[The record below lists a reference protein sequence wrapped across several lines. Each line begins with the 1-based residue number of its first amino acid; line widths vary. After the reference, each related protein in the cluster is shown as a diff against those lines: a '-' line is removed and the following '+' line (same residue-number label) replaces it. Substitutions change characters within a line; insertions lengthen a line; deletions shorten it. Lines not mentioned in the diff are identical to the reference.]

1 MQISWTIIEKSQGSL
16 KVSVEGELWTNAQTK
31 AFNKLAKDVVVPGFR
46 KGNAPKDMVRK
57 QISEQNILLE
67 AVESLAQEA
76 LNVGLK
82 QENLN
87 PISRPELG
95 IDAITKEAVS
105 MSFTFWVR
113 PEVTLGEYKGL
124 DIKKA
129 KTKVT
134 KKEVDA
140 KIEELRG
147 QFAELVLKEEGH
159 IEHKDTAVIDFE
171 GFKEGVAFEG
181 GKGENYALEI
191 GSNSFIPGFEEAL
204 IGMKSGEEKDVALK
218 FPENYQA
225 ENLAGQDVV
234 FKVKINEIKAKHLP
248 ELTDDF
254 AKEVNHHD
262 TKTLADMREHLE
274 EDLQKEKETKA
285 EEDFNN
291 AILSAVVDGS
301 SVDVPDV
308 MVEEETET
316 MVEDFK
322 NRLQQ
327 QGFSMDQYAQITGQT
342 LDDLKAQMR
351 VDAGGKVKVR
361 LVLDAIA
368 SKEAFEIKA
377 EEVDAEYAKIA
388 ETYSMDI
395 ERVKS
400 LAPID
405 TITYDL
411 RLRKAYD
418 FIRESVKQ

>member
-16 KVSVEGELWTNAQTK
+16 KVSVEGELWTNAQNK

-46 KGNAPKDMVRK
+46 KGNAPKDMIRK

-82 QENLN
+82 QENLS
-87 PISRPELG
+87 PLSRPELG
-95 IDAITKEAVS
+95 IDAITKESVS

-159 IEHKDTAVIDFE
+159 VEHKDTAVIDFE

-218 FPENYQA
+218 FPE
-225 ENLAGQDVV
+225 
-234 FKVKINEIKAKHLP
+234 K
-248 ELTDDF
+248 
-254 AKEVNHHD
+254 
-262 TKTLADMREHLE
+262 
-274 EDLQKEKETKA
+274 
-285 EEDFNN
+285 
-291 AILSAVVDGS
+291 LSS
-301 SVDVPDV
+301 
-308 MVEEETET
+308 
-316 MVEDFK
+316 
-322 NRLQQ
+322 
-327 QGFSMDQYAQITGQT
+327 
-342 LDDLKAQMR
+342 
-351 VDAGGKVKVR
+351 
-361 LVLDAIA
+361 
-368 SKEAFEIKA
+368 
-377 EEVDAEYAKIA
+377 
-388 ETYSMDI
+388 
-395 ERVKS
+395 
-400 LAPID
+400 
-405 TITYDL
+405 
-411 RLRKAYD
+411 
-418 FIRESVKQ
+418 